1 MVSSQR
7 RLTRRRALTCP
18 FKQSNPSMWS
28 LLSWHPTHTH
38 LWVRLSV
45 FFKLFVSTVMVQPS
59 DLDYVN
65 RSASLQQFQLIH
77 PCRAR
82 RSRSDQGGHQYQALV
97 FWFVSTGSF
106 YSARGVVLQAS
117 ASAAEHEARSRA
129 GKILT
134 TVADSPPKSVSCR
147 WGSLPA
153 VFWIFVCSY
162 LLDEETATQP
172 ASF

>member
-1 MVSSQR
+1 
-7 RLTRRRALTCP
+7 
-18 FKQSNPSMWS
+18 
-28 LLSWHPTHTH
+28 
-38 LWVRLSV
+38 
-45 FFKLFVSTVMVQPS
+45 MVQPS

-77 PCRAR
+77 QRRAR
-82 RSRSDQGGHQYQALV
+82 RLRSDEGGHQYQALV

-147 WGSLPA
+147 
-153 VFWIFVCSY
+153 
-162 LLDEETATQP
+162 
-172 ASF
+172 